1 MSGAPLLSVASV
13 VARYNLNTYERI
25 HLGTEGECVLWPLNT
40 SRDTEGQLSIGGVSL
55 VDLANDFG
63 TPLYV
68 YDEATIRHQCE
79 VYRSTFREHYPD
91 ARIVYAGKAY
101 LSAALLEIVADEG
114 LWLDVVSAGELMM
127 AYRSGFPIEHVVFH
141 GNNKTPDELRL
152 ALELG
157 VGEIVIDNHHEIELL
172 EDLTRE
178 IGATVDVLL
187 RINPG
192 VDVHTHDY
200 RKTGIVDSKFGMLIS
215 DGSAAAAVERVF
227 QIDGLNLCG
236 YHAHIGSQI
245 FEIEPFLTTVDT
257 LFGFAADMQERFG
270 VTPAQI
276 SPGGGIGIQYEQ
288 SDPDVKL
295 GEFAARVSESVKR
308 GAKTYDLPLPTLTIE
323 PGRSIVGPSGVALY
337 RVGSVKD
344 IPDVRRYVSVDGG
357 MADNIRPA
365 LYGARYEAQIANRT
379 GSDRTMVT
387 IAGKYCESGDVLIR
401 DIEMLS
407 PEPDDLLAIPAAGAY
422 CLAMASN
429 YNLALRPAVAMISGG
444 VARLIQRRETYDDI
458 LSREMSIVVESGG

>member
-1 MSGAPLLSVASV
+1 MNAS
-13 VARYNLNTYERI
+13 TM
-25 HLGTEGECVLWPLNT
+25 LGEGVRVLWPLNT
-40 SRDTEGQLSIGGVSL
+40 TRDSEGQLTVGGVSL
-55 VDLANDFG
+55 VDLADEFG

-101 LSAALLEIVADEG
+101 LSSALLQIIADEG
-114 LWLDVVSAGELMM
+114 LWLDVVSAGELML
-127 AYRSGFPIEHVVFH
+127 AFRSGFPIEHVVFH
-141 GNNKTPDELRL
+141 GNNKTPQEIEL
-152 ALELG
+152 ALKLG
-157 VGEIVIDNHHEIELL
+157 VGEIVIDNHHEIDLL
-172 EDLTRE
+172 EQLTRE
-178 IGATVDVLL
+178 TGASVDVLL
-187 RINPG
+187 RLNPG
-192 VDVHTHDY
+192 IDVHTHDY

-215 DGSAAAAVERVF
+215 DGSAAAAVERVL
-227 QIDGLNLCG
+227 QVSGLNLCG

-257 LFGFAADMQERFG
+257 LFGFAADMQERFD
-270 VTPAQI
+270 VTPSQI

-288 SDPDVKL
+288 NDPDVQL
-295 GEFAARVSESVKR
+295 SEFAQRVSESVKR

-337 RVGSVKD
+337 RVGSVKV
-344 IPDVRRYVSVDGG
+344 IPNVRHYVSVDGG

-365 LYGARYEAQIANRT
+365 LYGSRYEAEIANRT
-379 GSDRTMVT
+379 GDDRTLVT

-407 PEPDDLLAIPAAGAY
+407 PEPDDLLAVPAAGAY

-429 YNLALRPAVAMISGG
+429 YNLALRPAVVMISNGT
-444 VARLIQRRETYDDI
+444 ARLIQRRETYDDI
-458 LSREMSIVVESGG
+458 MSRELGVVVESGG